1 MYVYIQKCNVCVHVQ
16 RARDKK
22 QVDELTPRDDA
33 HMYTCTHTHTQTL
46 SHTHTHAHPSVST
59 YTHPPKNALTTLISA
74 EVHPMCSKI
83 PENLPP
89 STNNHEPSP
98 PQTLYEGI
106 LKVFFLNPFTVSIG

>member
-1 MYVYIQKCNVCVHVQ
+1 MFTCTEGKREKQ
-16 RARDKK
+16 RLKF
-22 QVDELTPRDDA
+22 VELTPRDDA